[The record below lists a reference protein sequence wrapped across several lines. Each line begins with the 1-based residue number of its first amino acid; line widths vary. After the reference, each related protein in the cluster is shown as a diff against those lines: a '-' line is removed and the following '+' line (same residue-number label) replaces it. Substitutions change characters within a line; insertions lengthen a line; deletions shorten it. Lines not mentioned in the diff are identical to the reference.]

1 MPIEQV
7 EGEGLKKIPNL
18 DLAQAWFTLSTPQL
32 PNEKRDEAK
41 NLLDKE
47 ISEHNMAPFYQRLC
61 EDLKWSIDNEKLS
74 AMKEHNKKMLEELDE
89 KIKDAEENLGET
101 EVRDAY
107 LDKAEYFVQIGDK
120 ENSLSMLRQSYEKT
134 TTLGHKLDNIFLQI
148 RVGFFFLDND
158 VITRNIEKASS
169 LIEEGGDWD
178 RRNRLKVYKGYYAL
192 TTREYKKAA
201 QNFLESIA
209 TFTSYE
215 LMTYKKLVEYTVLT
229 SIISL
234 KRAELGTKV
243 IKGAEILECLHQLPL
258 LNKYLHSLY
267 ECQYREFFISL
278 CDVEQLLRCDRLLAR
293 HFVYYIR
300 QMRVIAYAQL
310 LESYRS
316 LTLQYMA
323 DAFGVSVNF
332 IDKELSRF
340 IAAGKLNCKIDK
352 VGGIVETNRPDSKN
366 YQYQAVIKQGDAL
379 LNRIQ
384 KLSRVIN
391 L

>member
-1 MPIEQV
+1 V
-7 EGEGLKKIPNL
+7 K
-18 DLAQAWFTLSTPQL
+18 
-32 PNEKRDEAK
+32 
-41 NLLDKE
+41 
-47 ISEHNMAPFYQRLC
+47 
-61 EDLKWSIDNEKLS
+61 
-74 AMKEHNKKMLEELDE
+74 
-89 KIKDAEENLGET
+89 
-101 EVRDAY
+101 
-107 LDKAEYFVQIGDK
+107 IGDK
-120 ENSLSMLRQSYEKT
+120 ESSLSNLRQSFEKI
-134 TTLGHKLDNIFLQI
+134 TTLGHKLDNVFLQI
-148 RVGFFFLDND
+148 RVGLFFLDND

-192 TTREYKKAA
+192 TTRDYKNAA
-201 QNFLESIA
+201 ENFLESIS

-215 LMTYKKLVEYTVLT
+215 LMSYNKLVEYTILT

-243 IKGAEILECLHQLPL
+243 IKGAEILECLHQLPVL
-258 LNKYLHSLY
+258 KRYLHSLY
-267 ECQYREFFISL
+267 DCQYGEFFKSL
-278 CDVEQLLRCDRLLAR
+278 TEIEQLLLCDRLLSR
-293 HFVYYIR
+293 HCVFYIR

-323 DAFGVSVNF
+323 DAFGVSVQF

>member
-1 MPIEQV
+1 MPLEEF
-7 EGEGLKKIPNL
+7 EGEGLKRIPNL
-18 DLAQAWFTLSTPQL
+18 DLAQALFTLQAPHTSA
-32 PNEKRDEAK
+32 EKKDEAK
-41 NLLDKE
+41 TLLDKE
-47 ISEHNMAPFYQRLC
+47 ISEHNMAPFYKRVC
-61 EDLKWSIDNEKLS
+61 EDLKWPLDNEKLS
-74 AMKEHNKKMLEELDE
+74 SMEEQNKKTLEELDV

-107 LDKAEYFVQIGDK
+107 LDKAEFFVQIGDK
-120 ENSLSMLRQSYEKT
+120 ENSLSNLRQSFEKI

-148 RVGFFFLDND
+148 RVGLFFLDND

-192 TTREYKKAA
+192 TTRDYKNAA
-201 QNFLESIA
+201 QNFLESIS

-215 LMTYKKLVEYTVLT
+215 LMTYNKLVEYTILT

-243 IKGAEILECLHQLPL
+243 IKGAEILECLHQLPS
-258 LNKYLHSLY
+258 LNRYLHSLY
-267 ECQYREFFISL
+267 ECQYSDFFKSL
-278 CDVEQLLRCDRLLAR
+278 TDIEQLLLCDRLLSR
-293 HFVYYIR
+293 HCVYYIR

>member
-1 MPIEQV
+1 MPLEQA

-18 DLAQAWFTLSTPQL
+18 DLAQALFAVQATHTSTQV
-32 PNEKRDEAK
+32 KDEAK
-41 NLLDKE
+41 ALLDKE
-47 ISEHNMAPFYQRLC
+47 ITEHNMGPFYKRVC
-61 EDLKWSIDNEKLS
+61 ESLKWPLDQEKLK
-74 AMKEHNKKMLEELDE
+74 AMEEQNKKTLEEHDV

-101 EVRDAY
+101 EIRDAY
-107 LDKAEYFVQIGDK
+107 LDRAEFSVIIGDK
-120 ENSLSMLRQSYEKT
+120 ENSLTHLRQAFEKT

-148 RVGFFFLDND
+148 RVGLFFLDND
-158 VITRNIEKASS
+158 IITRNIEKATS

-192 TTREYKKAA
+192 TTRDFKSAA
-201 QNFLESIA
+201 QNFLESIS

-215 LMTYKKLVEYTVLT
+215 LMTYKKLVEYTILT

-243 IKGAEILECLHQLPL
+243 IKGAEILECLHQMPSLK
-258 LNKYLHSLY
+258 KYLHSLY
-267 ECQYREFFISL
+267 ECQYGEFFKSL
-278 CDVEQLLRCDRLLAR
+278 TEIEKILVADRLLSR
-293 HFVYYIR
+293 HGIYYIR
-300 QMRVIAYAQL
+300 QMRVMAYSQL